1 MSKVPYLACA
11 RSLITIC
18 LVAARGQGYQE
29 GKGHVILRVMRG
41 RGDRHRIASLDD
53 ALRAE
58 LRTGDT
64 DRRGPERFHL
74 GWRSI
79 SAAAAG
85 GSAAPE
91 GGREVV
97 IVSHW
102 ASAEDAARADEAKT
116 SPLAI
121 ASRHLGSMQAVH
133 FEVDDTIRRDSR
145 DEPVAIRLAT
155 GRFSK
160 PGADAEM
167 QNLLR
172 QRAPLIGEEMA
183 EAWVGRRLTGRAV
196 EVTFVSTWRRLPAD
210 RPLDEAFWPDIALR
224 YDQFV
229 VEVYSA
235 VGVE

>member
-1 MSKVPYLACA
+1 LACA
-11 RSLITIC
+11 RGLITIC
-18 LVAARGQGYQE
+18 VVAARGQRYEE
-29 GKGHVILRVMRG
+29 GQGHVILRVMRG
-41 RGDRHRIASLDD
+41 RGDRDRVASLDE

-58 LRTGDT
+58 LSTVDAERLA
-64 DRRGPERFHL
+64 PERFHL
-74 GWRSI
+74 GWRPMP
-79 SAAAAG
+79 AAAAG
-85 GSAAPE
+85 EVAAPE
-91 GGREVV
+91 GDREVV

-102 ASAEDAARADEAKT
+102 ASAEDAARADEART

-121 ASRHLGSMQAVH
+121 AARHLGSMQVVH
-133 FEVDDTIRRDSR
+133 FEVDDTLRRHSHDK
-145 DEPVAIRLAT
+145 PVAIRLAT

-160 PGADAEM
+160 PGADTEM

-224 YDQFV
+224 YDQFA

>member
-1 MSKVPYLACA
+1 
-11 RSLITIC
+11 LITIR
-18 LVAARGQGYQE
+18 LVAARGQGYEE
-29 GKGHVILRVMRG
+29 GQGHVILRVMRG
-41 RGDRHRIASLDD
+41 RGDGDRVASLGA

-58 LRTGDT
+58 LRPDT
-64 DRRGPERFHL
+64 ERRGPERFHL
-74 GWRSI
+74 GWRPMP
-79 SAAAAG
+79 AAATA
-85 GSAAPE
+85 GSAT
-91 GGREVV
+91 GGAAASEADREVV
-97 IVSHW
+97 VVSHW
-102 ASAEDAARADEAKT
+102 ASAEDAARADVAQT
-116 SPLAI
+116 SPFAI
-121 ASRHLGSMQAVH
+121 ASRHLGPIQVVH
-133 FEVDDTIRRDSR
+133 FEVDDTIRRSSD

-172 QRAPLIGEEMA
+172 QRAPLIGDEMA

-210 RPLDEAFWPDIALR
+210 RSLEEAFWPDIALR